1 MKLFITSLAVLLPSL
16 AFAAEGLTPE
26 VKKSIMYQAI
36 NVGILIAAVIYFG
49 REGIKKFFADR
60 RDQYLDAAKKSEAAR
75 LQAEKDFA
83 EIKAKLANLDATKTE
98 TLVKAEKQA
107 QEIKEG
113 ILKDALAISERIRQ
127 DAKLTADLEIQ
138 RAQRELRE
146 QLLKDSVN
154 VAREALS
161 KNIESQD
168 QQKLQNNFI
177 NHVGV

>member
-1 MKLFITSLAVLLPSL
+1 MKFFITSLAVLLPSL

-36 NVGILIAAVIYFG
+36 NLGILIATIIYFG
-49 REGIKKFFADR
+49 KDGIKKFFLDR

-83 EIKAKLANLDATKTE
+83 EIKAKLADLDATRND

-107 QEIKEG
+107 QELKES
-113 ILKDALAISERIRQ
+113 ILKDALAVSDRIRQ

-138 RAQRELRE
+138 RAQKELRE
-146 QLLKDSVN
+146 QLLQDSLT

-161 KNIESQD
+161 KSIESQD